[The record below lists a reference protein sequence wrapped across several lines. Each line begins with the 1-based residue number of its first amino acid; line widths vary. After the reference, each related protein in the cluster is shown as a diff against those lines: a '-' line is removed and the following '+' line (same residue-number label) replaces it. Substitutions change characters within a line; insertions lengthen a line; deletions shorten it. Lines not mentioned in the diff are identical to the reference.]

1 MSQSVIKCGEFLD
14 WLLDCWSVH
23 GFSLLDD
30 DDDDDDDDVCKED
43 ESVNVID

>member
-14 WLLDCWSVH
+14 WLLDCRSLH
-23 GFSLLDD
+23 GFSLVV
-30 DDDDDDDDVCKED
+30 DDDDDDDVCKED